1 MVSLGNYPKA
11 AIYIYIYTYL
21 IEPDNSDKSHDLLKD
36 DFQ

>member
-11 AIYIYIYTYL
+11 AIYIYIYL

-36 DFQ
+36 DF